1 MIDNFYHRLLFAIW
15 LQTLPSVRQMYI
27 INMYCHDAGMTAVIL
42 EDFINK
48 LTERERRE
56 TEGRRVGMIGF
67 SLLKKKMTCGGSNAL
82 GTWMNISP
90 LPDVRSIEDLSF

>member
-67 SLLKKKMTCGGSNAL
+67 SLLKKKNDLWWEQCSGDL
-82 GTWMNISP
+82 DEYISP
-90 LPDVRSIEDLSF
+90 ARCSKH